1 MKKSEQTILDQSSAP
16 EIGAGESSAAIAK
29 PLVSTAGA
37 ALAGEAVLPGDKSIS
52 HRALMFGALAVGET
66 RIDGLLEGADVL
78 ATAGALR
85 EYGVELECQ
94 GPGTWRVWGVGVGGF
109 AEPARVLD
117 LGNAG
122 TAVRLLMGIAA
133 GHAFTS
139 YFSGDDSLLSRP
151 MKRVV
156 EPLRRMGAKVTAR
169 SACPLPLALPRGDAA
184 VRIGRVAAPTNQARN
199 RPFSHKQ

>member
-1 MKKSEQTILDQSSAP
+1 M
-16 EIGAGESSAAIAK
+16 GAGERAAASAN
-29 PLVSTAGA
+29 PLVSATAA

-66 RIDGLLEGADVL
+66 HIHGLLEGGDVL

-85 EYGVELECQ
+85 EYGVELDCQ
-94 GPGTWRVWGVGVGGF
+94 GPGKWRIWGVGVGGF

-151 MKRVV
+151 MKRVA
-156 EPLRRMGAKVTAR
+156 EPLRRMGAKITAR
-169 SACPLPLALPRGDAA
+169 SACRLPLALTGSNDLLP
-184 VRIGRVAAPTNQARN
+184 IEYTLPVASAQVKSA
-199 RPFSHKQ
+199 